1 MYRIQNYTL
10 SGWEDDEG
18 FEEFNTLG
26 TAVLVLAE
34 FIQEVYTAHKQGF
47 LEQPYNIE
55 DYRILHG
62 DTVVAQFG
70 E

>member
-1 MYRIQNYTL
+1 MYRIQHNTL
-10 SGWEDDEG
+10 SGWEDAPGFDEY
-18 FEEFNTLG
+18 NSLG

-34 FIQEVYTAHKQGF
+34 FIHEVYTEHHEGYI
-47 LEQPYNIE
+47 EQPYNIE

-62 DTVVAQFG
+62 DTVVAHFG